1 MNRIAVI
8 PNTDKD
14 TELKATYELV
24 EILNSFGKEVIIDRS
39 IGFEKADY
47 VREVEK
53 SEISR
58 ADMIVVLGGDGTILE
73 IADEAAKYNTPILGI
88 NLGNLGFLTQAEEI
102 SKDIF
107 EDIFSDNYTVRESM
121 MLRAT
126 VYENQEIT
134 GEFTA
139 LNDIVIKG
147 ELARMVNIKL
157 DIDGTNTNNYPADG
171 VIIATATGSTAYSL
185 SAGGAIVH
193 PELDAIMITPIC
205 PHTLKARCM
214 LVPDTKTVEVS
225 FAKPHR
231 NSAIL
236 NVDGKRNYTFGE
248 NGCVKIEKSEHK
260 VRFINLNKRNFY
272 DIVREKIAD
281 RTI

>member
-24 EILNSFGKEVIIDRS
+24 EILNSFGKEVVVDKS
-39 IGFEKADY
+39 IGLEKTDY

-53 SEISR
+53 SEISG

-102 SKDIF
+102 SRDIF
-107 EDIFSDNYTVRESM
+107 EDIFNGNYTVRESM

-231 NSAIL
+231 NNAIL